1 MNNVNDDLVTNDDT
15 TQTATDQDSGSSNS
29 VSVDD
34 IKKKIK
40 VEEIEPGIFR
50 ATTDTSKYI
59 IEYDLNKCIGAASC
73 AVIAPLTFF
82 MNEENRAEILDNGET
97 WDDDDLI
104 LSAAQSCPVL
114 AIKIINKETNEQIFP
129 IEDF

>member
-1 MNNVNDDLVTNDDT
+1 M
-15 TQTATDQDSGSSNS
+15 TA
-29 VSVDD
+29 DD
-34 IKKKIK
+34 IKKKIN
-40 VEEIEPGIFR
+40 VEEISEGIFR
-50 ATTDTSKYI
+50 ATTDTSRYI
-59 IEYDLNKCIGAASC
+59 IEYDMNKCIGAASC

-82 MNEENRAEILDNGET
+82 MNEENRAEIKDDGET

-114 AIKIINKETNEQIFP
+114 AIKIIDKESEEVIFP